1 MDRLC
6 EGMMINKGTMHAYL
20 TSGTMELL
28 APAYKKYV
36 ALKKGG
42 TLLQSEVLPG
52 NTQTYD
58 FDLTEKGDY
67 TIILSCV
74 DYFGYVITKKY
85 DIHVN

>member
-1 MDRLC
+1 
-6 EGMMINKGTMHAYL
+6 MHAYL

-36 ALKKGG
+36 ALKKSG

-58 FDLTEKGDY
+58 FDLSEKGDY
-67 TIILSCV
+67 VIIISCV

-85 DIHVN
+85 NVHVN